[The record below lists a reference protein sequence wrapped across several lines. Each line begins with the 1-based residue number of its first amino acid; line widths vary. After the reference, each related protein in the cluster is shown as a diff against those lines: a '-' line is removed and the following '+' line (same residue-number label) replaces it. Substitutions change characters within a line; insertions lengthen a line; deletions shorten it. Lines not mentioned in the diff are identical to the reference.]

1 MFNDHVAC
9 VFRVKHLTRPAPQVL
24 WCLRWKRRTSPAL
37 DLKRCSWCRTLMISA
52 FFPTF
57 FQSSFGNAGWCDD
70 YGLYWYYTILYCTI
84 LYYAILHFIISY
96 HAYHIISYHF
106 VSYHIILYCVILH
119 SFHYI
124 TLNYIYTSGFRRN
137 QVYASWKLDK
147 ASIYIHLGQL
157 RITFPSPFCV
167 AGVGRS
173 NITWF

>member
-9 VFRVKHLTRPAPQVL
+9 VSRVKHLTRPAPQVL
-24 WCLRWKRRTSPAL
+24 WCLRRNRRASPAL

-57 FQSSFGNAGWCDD
+57 FQSFFGNAGWCDD
-70 YGLYWYYTILYCTI
+70 YGLYYTILYCTI

-96 HAYHIISYHF
+96 HIIL
-106 VSYHIILYCVILH
+106 YHIILYYIVLYYIA
-119 SFHYI
+119 FHYI
-124 TLNYIYTSGFRRN
+124 TLNYIYIYTSGFRRN

>member
-1 MFNDHVAC
+1 MLR
-9 VFRVKHLTRPAPQVL
+9 VFPGWSIWPGPRRRCFDAFGGTEEHPQL
-24 WCLRWKRRTSPAL
+24 WIWRDAADAGRWWSPHFSNIL
-37 DLKRCSWCRTLMISA
+37 PIIFWQCRMMWWLWII
-52 FFPTF
+52 
-57 FQSSFGNAGWCDD
+57 
-70 YGLYWYYTILYCTI
+70 LYYTILYYTI